1 VANELRLVFRAP
13 LHWQALLGFLAP
25 RAIPGVELVA
35 GLAYRRV
42 AEGGALVEV
51 TRSAAKA
58 ELQMVVHGKPPV
70 RLSDFAARAR
80 RLFDL
85 SADPARVDADLRA
98 DPLLRRLIARRPGLR
113 LPGAWDPFETAV
125 RVILGQQVS
134 VAAAT
139 TLAGRLASTFG
150 ERLPE
155 AAPQNE
161 SARGEG
167 ALRENAPRR
176 NGRQSRA
183 MHGVRTLSR
192 QFPGPERLAEADVSR
207 IGLPRNRALAL
218 RGFARA
224 VCEGALCLSGARPW
238 AESEAAL
245 RAIPGVGDW
254 TAATIALRALGA
266 PDAFPAGDLG
276 PRRALAAGGALPTPA
291 ALLHRA
297 EAWHPW
303 RGYATIHLWTA
314 NQAQRKRRTQ

>member
-1 VANELRLVFRAP
+1 MPVNELRLAFRAP
-13 LHWQALLGFLAP
+13 LDWQALLGFLAP

-35 GLAYRRV
+35 GLAYHRV
-42 AEGGALVEV
+42 AEGGVQIEV

-58 ELQMVVHGKPPV
+58 ELRLVVHGEPPA
-70 RLSDFAARAR
+70 RLIDFAARAR

-85 SADPARVDADLRA
+85 SADPARVDEDLRA
-98 DPLLRRLIARRPGLR
+98 DALLRRLIARRPGLR
-113 LPGAWDPFETAV
+113 IPGAWDPFETAV

-139 TLAGRLASTFG
+139 TLTGRLAATFG

-155 AAPQNE
+155 AT
-161 SARGEG
+161 RG
-167 ALRENAPRR
+167 A
-176 NGRQSRA
+176 
-183 MHGVRTLSR
+183 RTLSH

-224 VCEGALCLSGARPW
+224 VCEDALCLSGERTW

-245 RAIPGVGDW
+245 HAIPGIGDW

-276 PRRALAAGGALPTPA
+276 LRRALAAGSALPTPA
-291 ALLHRA
+291 AVLRRA
-297 EAWHPW
+297 EAWRPW
-303 RGYATIHLWTA
+303 RGYAAIHLWTA
-314 NQAQRKRRTQ
+314 NQAQRKAAQRKKRNTC

>member
-1 VANELRLVFRAP
+1 VNEQRLAFRAP

-25 RAIPGVELVA
+25 RAIPGVEAVS
-35 GLAYRRV
+35 GCAYRRV
-42 AEGGALVEV
+42 AEGGALVQV
-51 TRSAAKA
+51 TRSAAEA
-58 ELQMVVHGKPPV
+58 ELQMVVHGAPSAPP
-70 RLSDFAARAR
+70 SDFAARAR

-155 AAPQNE
+155 AA
-161 SARGEG
+161 
-167 ALRENAPRR
+167 
-176 NGRQSRA
+176 
-183 MHGVRTLSR
+183 HGTRTLSHR
-192 QFPGPERLAEADVSR
+192 FPGPERLAEADVSR
-207 IGLPRNRALAL
+207 IGLPRKRALAL

-224 VCEGALCLSGARPW
+224 VCEGALCLSGERPW
-238 AESEAAL
+238 AESHAAL
-245 RAIPGVGDW
+245 RAIPGIGDW
-254 TAATIALRALGA
+254 TADTIALRALGA

-276 PRRALAAGGALPTPA
+276 LRRALAVGGALPTPA
-291 ALLHRA
+291 ALLRRA
-297 EAWHPW
+297 EAWRPW
-303 RGYATIHLWTA
+303 RGYAAIHLWIANTSQFSLTA
-314 NQAQRKRRTQ
+314 PK

>member
-1 VANELRLVFRAP
+1 MPVHELRLAVRAP
-13 LHWQALLGFLAP
+13 LDWQALLGFLAP

-42 AEGGALVEV
+42 AEGGVQIEV

-58 ELQMVVHGKPPV
+58 ELRLVVHGEPPA
-70 RLSDFAARAR
+70 RLIDFAARAR

-85 SADPARVDADLRA
+85 SADPARVDEDLRA
-98 DPLLRRLIARRPGLR
+98 DALLRRLIARRPGLR
-113 LPGAWDPFETAV
+113 IPGAWDPFETAV

-139 TLAGRLASTFG
+139 TLAGRLTATFG

-155 AAPQNE
+155 AT
-161 SARGEG
+161 RG
-167 ALRENAPRR
+167 AC
-176 NGRQSRA
+176 
-183 MHGVRTLSR
+183 TLSR

-224 VCEGALCLSGARPW
+224 VCEGTLCLSGERPW

-245 RAIPGVGDW
+245 RAIPGIGDW

-276 PRRALAAGGALPTPA
+276 LRRALSAGSALPTPA
-291 ALLHRA
+291 TVLRRA
-297 EAWHPW
+297 EAWRPW
-303 RGYATIHLWTA
+303 RGYAAIHLWTA
-314 NQAQRKRRTQ
+314 NQAQQKAAQRKKRNPC